1 MVNMQAAALDPNFS
15 DPQVYG
21 PQRPP
26 AQPSVLDMLRQ
37 RMAREMEGEDLRRI
51 GEFGAGMLASGSPNF
66 FTMLGAGGRA
76 AQQGDASRMDRLRQL
91 AETERQQRAL
101 ENQEASQRA
110 EAEYRQRRLDVESPL
125 REAQAEQ
132 ARALAQYYRQ
142 GGRGGGGAAGEI
154 TPARRAQI
162 FQQAQQQ
169 ALREFPD
176 PQPGMPESE
185 AARTERLRRREARA
199 AELFVGALAAG
210 GQAAPDGAAPNV
222 TAPPAPAAVIDLRR
236 TPGGPAPGSTPPR

>member
-21 PQRPP
+21 PQRPAP
-26 AQPSVLDMLRQ
+26 QPSVLDMLRG
-37 RMAREMEGEDLRRI
+37 RLAREMEGEALQRAS
-51 GEFGAGMLASGSPNF
+51 EFGAGMLASGSPNF

-76 AQQGDASRMDRLRQL
+76 VQQGDASRMDRLRQI
-91 AETERQQRAL
+91 AEAERQQRAL
-101 ENQEASQRA
+101 DIEE
-110 EAEYRQRRLDVESPL
+110 QRRQEELRLRREEMQMNAPY

-142 GGRGGGGAAGEI
+142 GGRGSGGAAGEI

-210 GQAAPDGAAPNV
+210 SQAAPDGAAPNV
-222 TAPPAPAAVIDLRR
+222 TAPPAPAARIDARGNPIR
-236 TPGGPAPGSTPPR
+236 

>member
-21 PQRPP
+21 PQRPAP
-26 AQPSVLDMLRQ
+26 QPSVLDMLRG
-37 RMAREMEGEDLRRI
+37 RLAREMEGEALQRA
-51 GEFGAGMLASGSPNF
+51 GEFGAGMLSSGSPNF
-66 FTMLGAGGRA
+66 FTMLGAGARA
-76 AQQGDASRMDRLRQL
+76 AQQGDASRMERLRQI
-91 AETERQQRAL
+91 ADAERQQRAL
-101 ENQEASQRA
+101 DIEE
-110 EAEYRQRRLDVESPL
+110 QRRQEELRLRREEMEMNAPY

-142 GGRGGGGAAGEI
+142 GGRGSGGAAGEI

-185 AARTERLRRREARA
+185 AARAERLRRREARA